1 MANPTPA
8 EAVGNLRLILL
19 QVIPQGV
26 APTPCI
32 PCCLVVTDRKLLTC
46 HQDCQTSFFRSLG
59 SVDVCDVTAVRLE
72 AKKQYCVIVS
82 CCLIRLRLWVI
93 CSLLLH
99 MDYMLHKRKP
109 FCSDMGD
116 G

>member
-1 MANPTPA
+1 MKTHPSVLDP
-8 EAVGNLRLILL
+8 

-59 SVDVCDVTAVRLE
+59 AVDICDVTAVSVE
-72 AKKQYCVIVS
+72 ASKQYCVIVS
-82 CCLIRLRLWVI
+82 VFHLKGFGKH
-93 CSLLLH
+93 LLF
-99 MDYMLHKRKP
+99 D
-109 FCSDMGD
+109 FF
-116 G
+116 